1 MLPMDDL
8 FPAEGLAGVGFLLE
22 LVLVPFSHAVLVL
35 FRLSFVLCYASRPKQ
50 SVDVIADYAS
60 S

>member
-50 SVDVIADYAS
+50 SVDAIVNYAS